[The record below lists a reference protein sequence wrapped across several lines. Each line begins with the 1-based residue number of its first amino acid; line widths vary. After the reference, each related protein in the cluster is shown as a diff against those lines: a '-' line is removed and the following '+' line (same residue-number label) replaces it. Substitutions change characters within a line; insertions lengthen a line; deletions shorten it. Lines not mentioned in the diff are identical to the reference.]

1 MEVHKMDIKKTVE
14 CFHLLF
20 LLFISRKI
28 DRRYYIL
35 KGGCN
40 LRFFFNSPRYSED
53 IDFDLHGI
61 PVRIFQ
67 EQVGMILKSRTFK
80 ETLLAKGI
88 TIGHITEH
96 KQTETTQRWK
106 LGIISKQVQ
115 MPTKIEFS
123 RRSQKEGL
131 GRFESVNSALL
142 KKHELPPVLVNH
154 YTAGEA
160 FMQKI
165 SATASRKFPQARDI
179 FDMYLLIT
187 TGDFAPSFKSAD
199 KDMLSR
205 AKNNIFSIDYNTFK
219 SHVVSYLEADD
230 RDLYASEETWDAI
243 RLEITEFLEGA
254 G

>member
-1 MEVHKMDIKKTVE
+1 MDIRQTVE

-20 LLFISRKI
+20 LLFIGRKI

-53 IDFDLHGI
+53 IDFDLHGM

-67 EQVGMILKSRTFK
+67 EQVGIILKSRPFK
-80 ETLLAKGI
+80 DTLLSKGI
-88 TIGHITEH
+88 TVGHITEQ

-106 LGIISKQVQ
+106 LGIVSKQVQ

-123 RRSQKEGL
+123 RRKHKAGES
-131 GRFESVNSALL
+131 RFESVSSVLL

-154 YTAGEA
+154 YTAGDA

-165 SATASRKFPQARDI
+165 SAMASRKIPQARDV
-179 FDMYLLIT
+179 FDMYLLIAS
-187 TGDFAPSFKSAD
+187 GALASSFTQAE
-199 KDMLSR
+199 KDMLLR
-205 AKNNIFSIDYNTFK
+205 AKNNILSIDYETFK

-230 RDLYASEETWDAI
+230 RDLYSSEDMWDAI
-243 RLEITEFLEGA
+243 RLKTTEFLEGA